1 VRGTT
6 VDTPAVEIPRQA
18 WVSLAIVSAA
28 MFMSI
33 VDLTVLNVSFPYI
46 ERTFAGTPRTT
57 LAWLSSG
64 YAIMLASLLMVSGRL
79 ADNIGRRR
87 VFFIGVSV
95 YGSAAVL
102 TALAPNVTVMIATR
116 LAQGVGAAMMTATA
130 IALVL
135 PLFPP
140 SRRGLAIGIW
150 GTVGSFGAAVGP
162 SMGAAA
168 IELSS
173 WRLAFG
179 LLPPFAVVTLV
190 FGPRVLAPDGPVP
203 AERRSIDLAGAA
215 LGSLA
220 VALLTLSILQGSSWG
235 WHSPAVI
242 ACAVAAVVLLVAFR
256 ERSRRAAHPIVDP
269 ALFRHRPFTVANVS
283 QFGTQTAIFAWFF
296 ITPLFLV
303 NVWHYSALSAG
314 SSVAIGMVVSFV
326 SIPVGHHSDR
336 HGYRKV
342 LVTGGLVSVA
352 GMLWW
357 ITAVGDTPAFWTRYV
372 PGLVVFG
379 FGAGMVG
386 IVVTNAALAGLP
398 ESELATANAAF
409 QTVRRLAGAIG
420 VAIAIALL
428 GNRAADTAAAF
439 RRTWWL
445 IAVGYVVS
453 VVAIAF
459 YPEPGGRPA
468 AAQESP
474 ALVGSGPPTPD
485 CD

>member
-1 VRGTT
+1 
-6 VDTPAVEIPRQA
+6 
-18 WVSLAIVSAA
+18 
-28 MFMSI
+28 
-33 VDLTVLNVSFPYI
+33 
-46 ERTFAGTPRTT
+46 
-57 LAWLSSG
+57 
-64 YAIMLASLLMVSGRL
+64 
-79 ADNIGRRR
+79 
-87 VFFIGVSV
+87 
-95 YGSAAVL
+95 
-102 TALAPNVTVMIATR
+102 
-116 LAQGVGAAMMTATA
+116 
-130 IALVL
+130 
-135 PLFPP
+135 
-140 SRRGLAIGIW
+140 
-150 GTVGSFGAAVGP
+150 
-162 SMGAAA
+162 
-168 IELSS
+168 
-173 WRLAFG
+173 
-179 LLPPFAVVTLV
+179 
-190 FGPRVLAPDGPVP
+190 VP

-235 WHSPAVI
+235 WHSTAVI
-242 ACAVAAVVLLVAFR
+242 GCAVAAVALLAAFR
-256 ERSRRAAHPIVDP
+256 ERSRRAAFPIVDP
-269 ALFRHRPFTVANVS
+269 ALFRHRTFTIANVS

-357 ITAVGDTPAFWTRYV
+357 ITAVGDAPAFWTRYV

-459 YPEPGGRPA
+459 YPEPRSRPA

-474 ALVGSGPPTPD
+474 ALVGSGPPAPD
-485 CD
+485 RD